1 MRRIYVL
8 GPFRLHAEGQI
19 LFKGPEPVALGR
31 RAIALLHALV
41 ARPGTPLSKDDL
53 IEAAWPGLT
62 VDEGNLSV
70 QIAALRRVLGE
81 EPGGHHWIETLSR
94 RGYRFVGPITTDEE
108 VDPSKLLPNLS
119 NRPSIA
125 VLPFSNMSG
134 DPEQEYFADGMVD
147 EIITGLSRIKW
158 LSVTSRSS
166 CFSYKNKPV
175 SMPEVAEKLG
185 VRYALEGGVR
195 KFGNRVRI
203 TAQLI
208 EVETDAH
215 LWAEQFDRPLEDVF
229 ALQDDITM
237 CVVGAIEPSLRK
249 VEVERV
255 KRQRPSNFSAY
266 DLLLRSQHLVFAG
279 MPDEATRAIPMLEK
293 ALNLEPNYSAAHAYL
308 AWCYH
313 SRFGRGGLREE
324 DRIAAVRHARAAIS
338 LGNDDATALAIA
350 ALALAYDG
358 HDTST
363 ALEVFDR
370 ALELSS
376 CNMFALCWNAAIL
389 AWTGRSDLAIERASL
404 ALKLGPFDPLNWR
417 ANHALS
423 VAYFHCR
430 RYREAADAARKVVD
444 ANPVYS
450 LPRALLAAALIRLGR
465 SHEAR
470 AMAQTVLEREP
481 SFTIRGTARY
491 SELDPDV
498 FGPFA
503 EAWRAVG
510 LPE

>member
-1 MRRIYVL
+1 MR
-8 GPFRLHAEGQI
+8 
-19 LFKGPEPVALGR
+19 
-31 RAIALLHALV
+31 
-41 ARPGTPLSKDDL
+41 
-53 IEAAWPGLT
+53 
-62 VDEGNLSV
+62 
-70 QIAALRRVLGE
+70 
-81 EPGGHHWIETLSR
+81 
-94 RGYRFVGPITTDEE
+94 
-108 VDPSKLLPNLS
+108 
-119 NRPSIA
+119 
-125 VLPFSNMSG
+125 
-134 DPEQEYFADGMVD
+134 
-147 EIITGLSRIKW
+147 
-158 LSVTSRSS
+158 
-166 CFSYKNKPV
+166 
-175 SMPEVAEKLG
+175 EVAEKLG

-195 KFGNRVRI
+195 KFGNRIRI

-208 EVETDAH
+208 EVETDTH

-266 DLLLRSQHLVFAG
+266 DLLLRSQQLVFAG
-279 MPDEATRAIPMLEK
+279 MPDEATRAIPMLEE

-324 DRIAAVRHARAAIS
+324 DRIAAVRHARVAIS

-350 ALALAYDG
+350 ALALAYDD

-389 AWTGRSDLAIERASL
+389 AWTGRIDLAIERASL

-423 VAYFHCR
+423 VAYFHGR

-465 SHEAR
+465 SDEAR

-498 FGPFA
+498 FGPFV